1 MGNFISTKVGGAR
14 MDPFSFAPTSPRI
27 LNTRLVQDD
36 KKIQIKIV
44 AGLFPNNLHECLIHY
59 ESEDS
64 PTA

>member
-1 MGNFISTKVGGAR
+1 